1 MVERGG
7 VPSLTSEPVDEGW
20 VLRETRPKDLDR
32 YIAVQEFV
40 VREVDDGH
48 PALPKRP
55 KQAVTAGKHTLGQY
69 HVAI

>member
-1 MVERGG
+1 
-7 VPSLTSEPVDEGW
+7 
-20 VLRETRPKDLDR
+20 
-32 YIAVQEFV
+32 